1 MDDEVGIEVKKE
13 DADYVRTIMEE
24 PLIKA
29 FKEIITEMP
38 LAIEAMVAGNGGS

>member
-1 MDDEVGIEVKKE
+1 MDDEVGIQVKKE